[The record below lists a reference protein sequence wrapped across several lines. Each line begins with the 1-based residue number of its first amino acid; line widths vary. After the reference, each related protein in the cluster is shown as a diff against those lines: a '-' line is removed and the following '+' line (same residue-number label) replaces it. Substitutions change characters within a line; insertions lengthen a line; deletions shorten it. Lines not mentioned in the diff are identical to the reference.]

1 MRGGNMT
8 TRLRGFSFIE
18 VTVGIV
24 LLGLIVA
31 LSSQAIFNYQKS
43 RNQLVDR
50 QVLLWAASAQLE
62 RIAAGA
68 ALDSL
73 PPGGFLPEGVSLHAE
88 SQPGEGDWR
97 GLTRITVTAR
107 LTAGGGKELR
117 EQISGFIP
125 AEGKP

>member
-1 MRGGNMT
+1 MT

-73 PPGGFLPEGVSLHAE
+73 PPGGFLPEGVSLYAE
-88 SQPGEGDWR
+88 SQPGDGDWR
-97 GLTRITVTAR
+97 GFTRITVTAT